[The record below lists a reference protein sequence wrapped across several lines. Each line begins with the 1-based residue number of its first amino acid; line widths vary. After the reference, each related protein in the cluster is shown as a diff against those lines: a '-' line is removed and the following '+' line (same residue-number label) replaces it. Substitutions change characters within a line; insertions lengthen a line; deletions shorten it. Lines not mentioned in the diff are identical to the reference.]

1 MADRLAIN
9 DTELDNV
16 SGGKITYTWNGTEG
30 SLGMNGNNK
39 YKLLNKNAFIK
50 IYNEM
55 KDDYSDAD
63 IIKRLRDQGIIV
75 KP

>member
-1 MADRLAIN
+1 MSDRSIIN
-9 DTELDNV
+9 DEQLDNV
-16 SGGKITYTWNGTEG
+16 SGGKITYTWDGSEGT
-30 SLGMNGNNK
+30 LGMNGNNK
-39 YKLLNKNAFIK
+39 YKLLDKSKFIS

-63 IIKRLRDQGIIV
+63 IIRELREQGVIK